1 MIEITPS
8 RISEADDE
16 RESSMV
22 KNQEIF
28 TLTVS
33 DWQNTSEF
41 QAEFG
46 NIETG
51 TLEANSKTS
60 KANVNEE
67 SEDLDEI
74 EKLER
79 ELEEQMLEEELRLQ
93 KELEDQL
100 NLKLEQEEEAILQ
113 ELKLLEEEEAKNST
127 SSKPKFSITVS
138 SPSEINENTIREKKS
153 ELLRDI
159 I

>member
-1 MIEITPS
+1 LKKKESTDKGELTVPKENGSRRNKENFMIEITPS

-100 NLKLEQEEEAILQ
+100 NLKLE
-113 ELKLLEEEEAKNST
+113 
-127 SSKPKFSITVS
+127 
-138 SPSEINENTIREKKS
+138 
-153 ELLRDI
+153 
-159 I
+159 